1 VPIREHPRHRRR
13 QENLRDSVIMRI
25 LDRVLLSNLERN
37 YSPLPI
43 VAFGTNLLP
52 KATKASY
59 AGALR

>member
-1 VPIREHPRHRRR
+1 
-13 QENLRDSVIMRI
+13 MRI